1 MVLLGILFYGIAF
14 VLSML
19 GKGGGEFYVPI
30 LITLGIPYQQ
40 AAGTSLFILMVS
52 GLLMMIV
59 YHKKALIDW
68 TTGLG
73 VIATTATGS
82 FIGGFVSP
90 GIDPRWLKLTFS
102 ILLFISL
109 WFISHPPKQKE
120 LLKIGPILKRKCC
133 GESYEFPVLIVLP
146 VIFVIGFLAGM
157 VGISGGGLI
166 VPLLIILGD
175 MPMRIAFATNSIM
188 ILFSSFTGFLGRGL
202 RVGIDWKFTLI
213 LAIFVGLG
221 ALSGAHFSQKVKI
234 QNLKRIFIWVIGFAA
249 LWMMIK
255 VFV

>member
-1 MVLLGILFYGIAF
+1 MILLGISFYAIAF

-40 AAGTSLFILMVS
+40 AAATSLFILMVS
-52 GLLMMIV
+52 GFLMMIV

-68 TTGLG
+68 TTGAT
-73 VIATTATGS
+73 VIITTSLGS
-82 FIGGFVSP
+82 FLGGFISP
-90 GIDPRWLKLTFS
+90 NIDPKWLKLTFA

-120 LLKIGPILKRKCC
+120 TLKIGPRLKRRCC
-133 GESYEFPVLIVLP
+133 GEIYEFPLFIVLP
-146 VIFVIGFLAGM
+146 IIFIIGFLAGM

-175 MPMRIAFATNSIM
+175 MPIRIAFATNSIM
-188 ILFSSFTGFLGRGL
+188 VLFSSLTGFIGRGL
-202 RVGIDWKFTLI
+202 KISIDWKFTLI

-221 ALSGAHFSQKVKI
+221 ALSGAHFSSKIKVHQLRKI
-234 QNLKRIFIWVIGFAA
+234 FLWVIGTAGI
-249 LWMMIK
+249 WMIVK
-255 VFV
+255 IFL

>member
-1 MVLLGILFYGIAF
+1 MILLGILFYIIAF
-14 VLSML
+14 ILSML

-40 AAGTSLFILMVS
+40 AAATSLFILMVS
-52 GLLMMIV
+52 GCLMMVV

-68 TTGLG
+68 TTGG
-73 VIATTATGS
+73 IVIATTSLGS
-82 FIGGFVSP
+82 FLGGFISP
-90 GIDPRWLKLTFS
+90 NIDPKWLKLTFA

-120 LLKIGPILKRKCC
+120 SFKIGPILKRRCC
-133 GESYEFPVLIVLP
+133 GEVYEFPLFIVLP
-146 VIFVIGFLAGM
+146 TIFTIGFLAGM

-188 ILFSSFTGFLGRGL
+188 VLFSSLTGFLGRGIKIS
-202 RVGIDWKFTLI
+202 IDWKFTLI
-213 LAIFVGLG
+213 LAVFVGLG
-221 ALSGAHFSQKVKI
+221 ALSGAYFSSKI
-234 QNLKRIFIWVIGFAA
+234 KIHHLERVFLWVIGMAG
-249 LWMMIK
+249 
-255 VFV
+255 V